1 MKPSINT
8 EMRRKA
14 IAARMLASA
23 VAVNP
28 LEEGWCGGEGYG
40 DWDVSADE
48 EVRVLGVKLGV
59 VEGWLFCWELDRDA
73 NDLRDV
79 VVT

>member
-1 MKPSINT
+1 MNPSTNT

-28 LEEGWCGGEGYG
+28 LEEGRCGSEVYG
-40 DWDVSADE
+40 DWDMSADE
-48 EVRVLGVKLGV
+48 EVRVLGVRLGV
-59 VEGWLFCWELDRDA
+59 VEG
-73 NDLRDV
+73 
-79 VVT
+79 